1 MKHDVKINKWVH
13 FEYFKKLRTLS
24 GLEKMI
30 NHIMEWTVLEKV
42 NTKTHKEENKGWDLM
57 NTNIAFYLN
66 NFEVLSIPSAQLS
79 R

>member
-1 MKHDVKINKWVH
+1 
-13 FEYFKKLRTLS
+13 
-24 GLEKMI
+24 
-30 NHIMEWTVLEKV
+30 MEWTVLEKV